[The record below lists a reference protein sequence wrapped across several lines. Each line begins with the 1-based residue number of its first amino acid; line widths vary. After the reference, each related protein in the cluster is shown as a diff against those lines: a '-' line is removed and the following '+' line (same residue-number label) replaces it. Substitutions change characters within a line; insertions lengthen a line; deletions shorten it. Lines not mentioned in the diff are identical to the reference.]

1 MGDRYSEEAVKLGQ
15 YIAPALDREIT
26 DEDYL
31 LFDLLLDF
39 AKDKIFAQGYPF
51 GNRPDE
57 LPLQYQSLQIRIAA
71 ELYNHIGANGQTSYT
86 NNGITRVWES
96 SDVAQSLLNE
106 VVPRVGVIG

>member
-1 MGDRYSEEAVKLGQ
+1 MGDQYSEAAAKLGQ

-26 DEDYL
+26 DEDYP

-57 LPLQYQSLQIRIAA
+57 
-71 ELYNHIGANGQTSYT
+71 
-86 NNGITRVWES
+86 
-96 SDVAQSLLNE
+96 
-106 VVPRVGVIG
+106 

>member
-1 MGDRYSEEAVKLGQ
+1 MGDQYSEAAVKLGQ

-26 DEDYL
+26 DEDYP

-57 LPLQYQSLQIRIAA
+57 LPSQYQSLQIRIAA
-71 ELYNHIGANGQTSYT
+71 FS
-86 NNGITRVWES
+86 
-96 SDVAQSLLNE
+96 
-106 VVPRVGVIG
+106 VPLRGVSQIFRKGGCP

>member
-1 MGDRYSEEAVKLGQ
+1 MGDQYSEAAVKLGQ

-26 DEDYL
+26 DEDYP

-57 LPLQYQSLQIRIAA
+57 LPLQYQSLQIRITGTAPHRRKRA
-71 ELYNHIGANGQTSYT
+71 DELYQQRHYSCVGKFRCGA
-86 NNGITRVWES
+86 
-96 SDVAQSLLNE
+96 
-106 VVPRVGVIG
+106 VPVE

>member
-1 MGDRYSEEAVKLGQ
+1 MGDQYSEAAVKLGQ

-26 DEDYL
+26 DEDYP

-57 LPLQYQSLQIRIAA
+57 LPLQYQRCRYALQRNCITTSA
-71 ELYNHIGANGQTSYT
+71 QTDR
-86 NNGITRVWES
+86 RVIPTM
-96 SDVAQSLLNE
+96 ALL
-106 VVPRVGVIG
+106 VCGKVPMWRSPC